1 MKDQQKT
8 VTQDEILEIIN
19 ELSKLTVR
27 LSQLE
32 RGQSLGYRGVMA
44 AIGAAIVD
52 IKKSMLMLI
61 EAIDFFPEKRR

>member
-52 IKKSMLMLI
+52 IKKSMLMLV

>member
-8 VTQDEILEIIN
+8 VTQGEILEIID

-52 IKKSMLMLI
+52 IKKSMLMLV